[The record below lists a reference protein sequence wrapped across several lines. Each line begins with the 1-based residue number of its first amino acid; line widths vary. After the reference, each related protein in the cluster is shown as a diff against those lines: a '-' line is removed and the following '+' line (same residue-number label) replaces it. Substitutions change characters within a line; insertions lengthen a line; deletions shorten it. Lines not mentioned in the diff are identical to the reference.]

1 MLNHA
6 IHPLPLLC
14 VAVRAVGSGRGRR
27 GGRRAG
33 WGRGCLCACGHS
45 CGAASDVGST
55 DGVRDV
61 LEPKSYATMPTTV
74 PTYHA
79 TTMPTTMPTRTVS
92 TVSTV
97 RTLRYGGSTL
107 QYGLYGTKYLLLL
120 YGTVSSG
127 PITCYPITMLPWYQ
141 LVRGSTSSSGSNTSL
156 CRRVQIAPTKRLRG
170 CPRPPPAPRQLQRR
184 LRRVKTAKTVGL
196 RASGSSTPPQSHTSA
211 PRRPQ

>member
-1 MLNHA
+1 M
-6 IHPLPLLC
+6 PTTMPTSRT
-14 VAVRAVGSGRGRR
+14 VSTVSTVRTQRYG
-27 GGRRAG
+27 
-33 WGRGCLCACGHS
+33 
-45 CGAASDVGST
+45 GST
-55 DGVRDV
+55 LRYG
-61 LEPKSYATMPTTV
+61 LYGTKYLLATMPTTV
-74 PTYHA
+74 PT
-79 TTMPTTMPTRTVS
+79 TMPGPTRTVS

-107 QYGLYGTKYLLLL
+107 QYGLYGAKYLLLL

-127 PITCYPITMLPWYQ
+127 PITCYPITMLPWYA

>member
-1 MLNHA
+1 MST
-6 IHPLPLLC
+6 
-14 VAVRAVGSGRGRR
+14 VSTVRTRR
-27 GGRRAG
+27 YG
-33 WGRGCLCACGHS
+33 
-45 CGAASDVGST
+45 GST
-55 DGVRDV
+55 LRYGLYGRKY
-61 LEPKSYATMPTTV
+61 LLATMPTQATV
-74 PTYHA
+74 P
-79 TTMPTTMPTRTVS
+79 TTMPTTRTVS

-97 RTLRYGGSTL
+97 RTLWYGGSTL

-196 RASGSSTPPQSHTSA
+196 RASGSSTPPQRHTPA